1 MEQKKGL
8 IAEFKEFITRGSVM
22 DMAVGIIIGAAF
34 TAIINSLVND
44 LIMPIVG
51 YLVGGVNFTEFMYKF
66 PSVVAGREPATIMY
80 GAFIQQVISFL
91 IIAFIVFMLV
101 KGINALRR
109 RKKEAPPVEAPAA
122 PEPSAELQMLTEIRD
137 LLKK

>member
-1 MEQKKGL
+1 MENKKGL
-8 IAEFKEFITRGSVM
+8 VAEFKEFITKGSVM

-51 YLVGGVNFTEFMYKF
+51 YLVGGVNFTEFSYTF
-66 PSVVAGREPATIMY
+66 PSVIPGREPATIMY

-91 IIAFIVFMLV
+91 IIAFTVFMMV

-109 RKKEAPPVEAPAA
+109 RKKEEPPVEAPVA